1 MKKLAICFVIFMSY
15 FHNSYANT
23 KIEKR
28 NESRN
33 ILTKLRGGDYA
44 HVGDIEAM
52 NLTLSKLE
60 NHKDIT
66 QEGNILDLGSGY
78 GGTAD
83 YFFKH
88 GYKRIWG
95 IDYDKNAV
103 DYSSSHYKH
112 IKFFH
117 LDPKDLTKKFR
128 KDFFSLVY
136 MFNVAYAIS
145 NKELLVQNITKT
157 SKQGAILAVFDYTK
171 LKEHVPSSKKDK
183 PEIMKDFA
191 SNLMHPLE
199 VKNFTSIL
207 EKNGWKILEVTDL
220 TKEYIN
226 WYEGFL
232 QKTISQKSEL
242 LKSHKE
248 KDIEKAANLFN
259 RILFNL
265 KNETLGGC
273 LILAEKL

>member
-60 NHKDIT
+60 NHKEIT
-66 QEGNILDLGSGY
+66 QDGNILDLGSGY

-88 GYKRIWG
+88 GYKKVWG

-103 DYSSSHYKH
+103 DYASSHYKR

-117 LDPKDLTKKFR
+117 LDAKDLTKKFR

-157 SKQGAILAVFDYTK
+157 SKQGAILAIFDYTK

-191 SNLMHPLE
+191 GNIMHPLE
-199 VKNFTSIL
+199 VKKFTSTL

-232 QKTISQKSEL
+232 QKTISQKAEL
-242 LKSHKE
+242 LKFHKE
-248 KDIEKAANLFN
+248 KDIEKVANLFN

>member
-1 MKKLAICFVIFMSY
+1 MKRLAICFVIFMSY
-15 FHNSYANT
+15 LSSAYANT

-44 HVGDIEAM
+44 HVGEVEAI
-52 NLTLSKLE
+52 NLILSKLE
-60 NHKDIT
+60 NHKEVIAND
-66 QEGNILDLGSGY
+66 NILDLGSGY

-88 GYKRIWG
+88 GYKKIWG
-95 IDYDKNAV
+95 IDIDKNAV
-103 DYSSSHYKH
+103 DYSSSHYPH

-117 LDPKDLTKKFR
+117 LDAKDLTKKFR
-128 KDFFSLVY
+128 KDFFSLTY
-136 MFNVAYAIS
+136 IYNVAYAIS
-145 NKELLVQNITKT
+145 NKDLLIRNITQT
-157 SKQGAILAVFDYTK
+157 SKKGAILAIFDYTK

-191 SNLMHPLE
+191 GNIMHPIE
-199 VKNFTSIL
+199 VKSFTANL
-207 EKNGWKILEVTDL
+207 EKHGWKILEVTDL
-220 TKEYIN
+220 TTEYTN
-226 WYEGFL
+226 WYENFL
-232 QKTISQKSEL
+232 QKTISQKAEL

-248 KDIEKAANLFN
+248 KDIEKIANLFN

-265 KNETLGGC
+265 KNGTLGGC
-273 LILAEKL
+273 LIIAEKL